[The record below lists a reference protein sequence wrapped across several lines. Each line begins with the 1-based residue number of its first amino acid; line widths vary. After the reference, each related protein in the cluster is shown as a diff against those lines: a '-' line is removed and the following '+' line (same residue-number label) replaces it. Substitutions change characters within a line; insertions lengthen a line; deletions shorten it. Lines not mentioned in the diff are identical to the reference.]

1 MTRRFVSGRPYA
13 AVRRF
18 IEERIPGAV
27 LMEAVSTR
35 LRYRLPATTSSSSSS
50 LANVF
55 ALLEA
60 AGQDLGIEDYQL
72 GQTTLE
78 AGAYTSPLLSST

>member
-1 MTRRFVSGRPYA
+1 MG
-13 AVRRF
+13 
-18 IEERIPGAV
+18 PGAG
-27 LMEAVSTR
+27 
-35 LRYRLPATTSSSSSS
+35 YRLPATTSSVSSS

-60 AGQDLGIEDYQL
+60 APAAALGIQDYQL

-78 AGAYTSPLLSST
+78 EVFLKFAEEGGAGEDK